1 MAIVRLPKRPA
12 EVKAVTYTDV
22 LGSAS
27 FSGVMETTE
36 SPDRPTD
43 MDHFPNV
50 TATTEQK
57 KAMNRSNLNSDDD
70 DEYSGKNMTKNSEE
84 NTDNEMGDFS
94 GTEKNKADK
103 SEKADYEW
111 KKPDFFS
118 R

>member
-1 MAIVRLPKRPA
+1 MKATLLHTSTSRSVRAKHAKARHRNSKKLGDSTFTNHTVAIVRLPKRPA

-70 DEYSGKNMTKNSEE
+70 DEYSGKT
-84 NTDNEMGDFS
+84 
-94 GTEKNKADK
+94 
-103 SEKADYEW
+103 
-111 KKPDFFS
+111 
-118 R
+118 